1 MNHPLTVNRAVM
13 GIVAAALSNDVP
25 ALHLQLRPLTTPQLH
40 SATKELAFMAAEALI
55 TKAEHR
61 GLTRQDVAAL
71 WHDCILDHELHATED
86 PHDPLSH

>member
-1 MNHPLTVNRAVM
+1 M
-13 GIVAAALSNDVP
+13 
-25 ALHLQLRPLTTPQLH
+25 H

-71 WHDCILDHELHATED
+71 WHDCILDHELRATED